1 MFLEEKTFITDCDI
15 KNKNWSVMKIFT
27 KILLMSLFFSFC
39 ATSIAV
45 ANDNFDITKTDQE
58 EISEKDWQSL
68 QKTYKQ
74 VTKEKNIILALE
86 MLKNSSGAYSRDA
99 ILGAN
104 LTNKPIKVQFK
115 DLAEIN
121 PNFQNFD
128 AAGSILKQKLYI
140 NINEKHKNAPPI
152 ALAALLSHEALHQD
166 SFNSINE
173 ETYAWTMEAAVW
185 TQLSER
191 YPEKVDPNYP
201 LIKREETLKK
211 LFIKGNYTDEYIRKS
226 IKINPAYQNL
236 PSRSPGFEDRL

>member
-1 MFLEEKTFITDCDI
+1 
-15 KNKNWSVMKIFT
+15 MKIFT

-140 NINEKHKNAPPI
+140 NIKEKHKSDPPI
-152 ALAALLSHEALHQD
+152 ALAALL
-166 SFNSINE
+166 
-173 ETYAWTMEAAVW
+173 
-185 TQLSER
+185 
-191 YPEKVDPNYP
+191 
-201 LIKREETLKK
+201 
-211 LFIKGNYTDEYIRKS
+211 
-226 IKINPAYQNL
+226 
-236 PSRSPGFEDRL
+236 